1 MRLAMLGWGYDRSRA
16 RGRNIRRL
24 RKAQGLKQTT
34 LAEICGYSA
43 EASGTVSKIERGQ
56 IAVDVNVAG
65 RIAHALGVD
74 LPELF
79 QVEVP
84 ASPEAS
90 ALPSD
95 AQRLLALWQ
104 RLMPDDRQILQRC
117 ADVLAADEADLRQQL
132 SGLVKLITDT
142 LQTRRLQRGDTGA
155 GAAGGKPAG

>member
-1 MRLAMLGWGYDRSRA
+1 MTAAELV
-16 RGRNIRRL
+16 GRNIRRL

-34 LAEICGYSA
+34 LAEICGDSA

-79 QVEVP
+79 QVEAP

-90 ALPSD
+90 ALLAD

-132 SGLVKLITDT
+132 SGLVKLMTDT
-142 LQTRRLQRGDTGA
+142 MQTRRRQRS
-155 GAAGGKPAG
+155 GAAEGAARGPHAS